1 MPGNTPYHPSELVR
15 AFDDAWTVIQS
26 TGRDLKPLQESQ
38 LRFELAKCIIIVA
51 ENGVTDPDELRRR
64 AIEEML
70 LTVS

>member
-15 AFDDAWTVIQS
+15 AFDEALTVIRS
-26 TGRDLKPLQESQ
+26 KGRRLKPLQESQ
-38 LRFELAKCIIIVA
+38 LRFELAKCIIILA